1 MASSDSPS
9 DQTAAPNRTIS
20 LSRNCPGIPE
30 RAGKPSVGS
39 HPGVEMR
46 KESVVA
52 NSPIARTLPIADAL
66 GETERRLMS
75 TAVAFSLEPNIVGN
89 DRTLRIPDIQAESG
103 L

>member
-20 LSRNCPGIPE
+20 LSRNCPGIAE

-39 HPGVEMR
+39 HPGGEMR

-52 NSPIARTLPIADAL
+52 YSPIARTLPIADAL
-66 GETERRLMS
+66 GDTDRRLMS
-75 TAVAFSLEPNIVGN
+75 TAVLISMYLSIGEN
-89 DRTLRIPDIQAESG
+89 DHTHREASIY
-103 L
+103 